1 MNEKLSSNHQPVI
14 EIKEGW
20 IYCHK
25 NYHGLLRLSFGL
37 SYGHNK
43 ELTQKHAIYIYINYL
58 IKKTLKYS
66 LNLYVFKSLPLK
78 F

>member
-1 MNEKLSSNHQPVI
+1 MNGKLSSNHQPVI

-25 NYHGLLRLSFGL
+25 KYHGKLRLSFGL

-43 ELTQKHAIYIYINYL
+43 ELTQKHASYIYINYL